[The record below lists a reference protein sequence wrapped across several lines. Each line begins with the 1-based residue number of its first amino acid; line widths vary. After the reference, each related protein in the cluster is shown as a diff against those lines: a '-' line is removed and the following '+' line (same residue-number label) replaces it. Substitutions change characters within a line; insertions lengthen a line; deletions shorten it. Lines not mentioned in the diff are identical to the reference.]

1 MPGAPFPIDEAS
13 RLARLRA
20 LGLLDSGEEPA
31 FEALVRAASVA
42 CGMPIALISLIDAD
56 RQWFLANQGL
66 DGTAQTPRE
75 QAFCAHAILRPTVLE
90 VEDARLDERFSDNP
104 LVLESPGIRAYAGVP
119 LRPDGGPPIGT
130 LCVIDRVPRRL
141 SAHQREMLEAL
152 AAVATQLIEGRA
164 RYRERIGLLDTERER
179 LARVAKATSNA
190 VIITDAEGRTTWVNE
205 GFTRITGYE
214 PAEILG
220 RKPGTLLQTPDTDPA
235 AVQTIREALRA
246 QRGCRV
252 ELLNAHKD
260 GRRYWLD
267 LEIQPLFEADGTLS
281 GFMAI
286 ETDITERRAKD
297 RAIQER
303 DTLMNRAGEIAG
315 VGTWVLDS
323 DRGALTW
330 SAETYRIHGLAPDE
344 TPSVE
349 SAIEFYAPEARP
361 VIRAAVERAMLDGTP
376 WDLELPFVR
385 RDGAPL
391 WVRTSGTAEFID
403 GRAVRLLGA
412 FQDITQRIAQQRDIE
427 AAHQRMALASD
438 SARVGFWEVD
448 IEKGEATWDEWTFRL
463 HDLSPGTGPVRY
475 DDWAR
480 KVHRDDLPRVEAAW
494 RGGLRSRDAVDVEF
508 RIVRDDGG
516 VRHLRATFR
525 VLRDDRGRAYRLVGV
540 NWDVTREREL
550 ASHLEAEHEL
560 LQVTMASIADAVV
573 TTDARGRVTWMNP
586 VAERMTGWLLE
597 DAAVRPV
604 VQIVCL
610 SSDGEAPAPLDPVLD
625 CLQRAKVVAG
635 SGDVLLRSA
644 ADAEFGIEYTVS
656 PIRDAV
662 GELQGAVMVFR
673 DVTEQRRLSGE
684 MRYRATHDALTG
696 LVNRG
701 EFEARLRRL
710 LDQAHAD
717 HSVHA
722 LMYID
727 LDRFKIV
734 NDACGHAAGDQLL
747 RQVAGLLGET
757 VRQRDTLARLGGD
770 EFAVLLERCT
780 PAQAQRVAQKICE
793 RMEDFRFVHDGQRF
807 RIGASIGL
815 VPVDSRF
822 GGVQAILK
830 AADGAC
836 YAAKEAGRN
845 RVHAWEDSDEAIL
858 ARQGEMQWA
867 TRLEEAIDANAFV
880 LFGQR
885 VVPISGAS
893 DRIDVEVLLRLP
905 TADGTLLSPGT
916 FLPAAER
923 FQLASRLDRWVL
935 SEVLRWFSRP
945 QALDGIGWVA
955 VNLSGQSVGDRAF
968 HRAAIDLLTSA
979 GPELCRHLCVEITET
994 AAITHLGDAA
1004 HFMGQLRALGVRVAL
1019 DDFGAGASSFGYL
1032 KSLPVDL
1039 LKIDGQFVRD
1049 LLSDALDAAAV
1060 RSFVDVARV
1069 VGVPTVAEFVENGAT
1084 LEALRWIGV
1093 DHAQGYGLHR
1103 PEPLAAAIAARIPP
1117 RLTDLG
1123 QHRPKGGRA
1132 GSL

>member
-1 MPGAPFPIDEAS
+1 MPGARFPDDEVP
-13 RLARLRA
+13 RLAHLRA
-20 LGLLDSGEEPA
+20 LGLLDSGGAPEFDA
-31 FEALVRAASVA
+31 VVRAASIA

-66 DGTAQTPRE
+66 EGVTQTPRDLS
-75 QAFCAHAILRPTVLE
+75 FCAHAILDSAVLE
-90 VEDARLDERFSDNP
+90 VEDARIDGRFSSNP
-104 LVLESPGIRAYAGVP
+104 LVLDTPGIRAYAGVP
-119 LRPDGGPPIGT
+119 LQPDGGPPIGT
-130 LCVIDRVPRRL
+130 LCVIDRAPRRL
-141 SAHQREMLEAL
+141 SPHQREMLEAL
-152 AAVATQLIEGRA
+152 AGVATKLIEGRA
-164 RYRERIGLLDTERER
+164 RFREHIDQLDTERER

-190 VIITDAEGRTTWVNE
+190 VIITDAEGRTLWVNE
-205 GFTRITGYE
+205 GFTRMSGYE

-220 RKPGTLLQTPDTDPA
+220 RKPGAMLQMPDTDPA
-235 AVQTIREALRA
+235 TVQTIREAL
-246 QRGCRV
+246 QSKRGCRV
-252 ELLNAHKD
+252 ELLNARKD

-267 LEIQPLFEADGTLS
+267 IEIMPLTEADGTLS

-286 ETDITERRAKD
+286 QTDITERKAKD
-297 RAIQER
+297 QLLKESE
-303 DTLMNRAGEIAG
+303 LLLSRAGEVAG
-315 VGTWVLDS
+315 VCTWVLDL

-330 SAETYRIHGLAPDE
+330 SPETYRIHGLSLDV

-349 SAIEFYAPEARP
+349 AAIEFYAPEARP
-361 VIRAAVERAMLDGTP
+361 VIRAAVDRALADGTP

-385 RDGAPL
+385 SDGTRL
-391 WVRTSGTAEFID
+391 WVRATGTAEFID
-403 GRAVRLLGA
+403 GRPVRLLGA
-412 FQDITQRIAQQRDIE
+412 FQNITERIAQQQAIE

-438 SARVGFWEVD
+438 SARLGFWEVD
-448 IEKGEATWDEWTFRL
+448 VEKGESTWDEWTHRL
-463 HDLSPGTGPVRY
+463 HGLTPGSGSVHY
-475 DDWAR
+475 NGWSK
-480 KVHRDDLPRVEAAW
+480 KVHRDDLPAVEAAW
-494 RGGLRSRDAVDVEF
+494 REGLRSRDSVDVGF

-516 VRHLRATFR
+516 VHHLRSTFR
-525 VLRDDRGRAYRLVGV
+525 ILRDDRGQAFRIVGV
-540 NWDVTREREL
+540 VWDVTREREL
-550 ASHLEAEHEL
+550 ASQLAAEHQL
-560 LQVTMASIADAVV
+560 LRVTMASIADAVV

-586 VAERMTGWLLE
+586 AAERMTGWLLE
-597 DAAVRPV
+597 AAAVCPV
-604 VQIVCL
+604 TQVVRL
-610 SSDGEAPAPLDPVLD
+610 SLDGETPSVLDPVAD
-625 CLQRAKVVAG
+625 CLQYAKVIAG
-635 SGDVLLRSA
+635 AGDVLLRSVA
-644 ADAEFGIEYTVS
+644 GAEFGIEYTVS
-656 PIRDAV
+656 PIRDAI

-696 LVNRG
+696 LINRS
-701 EFEARLRRL
+701 EFELRLQQL
-710 LDQAHAD
+710 LEQAHAD

-734 NDACGHAAGDQLL
+734 NDACGHAIGDQLL
-747 RQVAGLLGET
+747 RQVATLLGET

-770 EFAVLLERCT
+770 EFAVLLDHCT

-793 RMEDFRFVHDGQRF
+793 RMESFRFVHDEQRF

-815 VPVDSRF
+815 VPVDDRF
-822 GGVQAILK
+822 GSVQAILK

-845 RVHAWEDSDEAIL
+845 RAHLWEDSDEAIL

-867 TRLEEAIDANAFV
+867 TRLEEAIDTNAFV

-885 VVPISGAS
+885 VVPIAGAS
-893 DRIDVEVLLRLP
+893 DLIDVEVLLRLP
-905 TADGTLLSPGT
+905 AADGTLLAPGM

-935 SEVLRWFSRP
+935 SEVLRWFSQP
-945 QALDGIGWVA
+945 NALDGIGWVA

-968 HRAAIDLLTSA
+968 HRVAIDLLTGA

-994 AAITHLGDAA
+994 AAISHLGDAA
-1004 HFMGQLRALGVRVAL
+1004 HFMSQLRALGVRVAL

-1039 LKIDGQFVRD
+1039 IKIDGQFVLD

-1069 VGVPTVAEFVENGAT
+1069 IGVPTIAEFVENPET
-1084 LEALRWIGV
+1084 FEALRVIGV
-1093 DHAQGYGLHR
+1093 DQAQGYGLHR
-1103 PEPLAAAIAARIPP
+1103 PEPLADAITARIR
-1117 RLTDLG
+1117 RL
-1123 QHRPKGGRA
+1123 
-1132 GSL
+1132 